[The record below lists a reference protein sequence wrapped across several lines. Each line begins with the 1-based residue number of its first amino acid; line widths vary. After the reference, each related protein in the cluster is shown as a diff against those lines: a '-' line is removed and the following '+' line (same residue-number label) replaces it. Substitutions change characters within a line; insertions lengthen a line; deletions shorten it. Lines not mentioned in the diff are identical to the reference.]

1 MSGISVAFGACLM
14 DKHGIVVA
22 ESMPLMASIAALQT
36 SCLLLLLSL
45 SLGVLFPFLSWLF
58 GVNG

>member
-22 ESMPLMASIAALQT
+22 ESMPLMASMAALQT
-36 SCLLLLLSL
+36 SCLLLLFSL
-45 SLGVLFPFLSWLF
+45 SPDVQFPFLSLSF
-58 GVNG
+58 GIKG